1 MSPESQMKV
10 LEDVDAMIARAVA
23 AERERCAMVVWNYVE
38 PPGATVAD
46 AVCELVAAIR
56 ATPPA

>member
-1 MSPESQMKV
+1 MKV